1 MIEIMISQEAFRNQ
15 PSRLSGKSKK
25 TWRLFLK

>member
-1 MIEIMISQEAFRNQ
+1 MKDKIISQEAFRNQ
-15 PSRLSGKSKK
+15 PSNLSGKSKK